1 MAKTFTSSIAT
12 PNTGDVLT
20 ASAYSSAITT
30 LNNHTVPPACKAT
43 RSSDLSFTSATAIA
57 WNSEDFDTDA
67 MHDIVTNSTRVTVNT
82 DGIYIVTLA
91 LSMIY
96 TGTLTGAN
104 VELMKNGSTFSFTS
118 LQSSR
123 TSDLVSSYTGIT
135 TAVATDYFEAKVTIS
150 GATALIVKADT
161 KCSFSAVWVGRT
173 A

>member
-1 MAKTFTSSIAT
+1 MAKTYTNLTAVA
-12 PNTGDVLT
+12 TGDVLT
-20 ASAYSSAITT
+20 ATNFNNAQTT
-30 LNNHTVPPACKAT
+30 INNHTVPPACKAT
-43 RSSDLSFTSATAIA
+43 RSSDLSFTTATTIA

-67 MHDIVTNSTRVTVNT
+67 MHDTATNNTRITANT

-91 LSMIY
+91 LSMTY

-104 VELMKNGSTFSFTS
+104 VELMKNGATFSYTS

-123 TSDLVSSYTGIT
+123 TSDFVSAYTGIT

-161 KCSFSAVWVGRT
+161 KCSFSAVWVGKT